1 MAEQTDGKFFLPHR
15 YALMLTI
22 HTQRLTREPSED
34 EEDSIPEPEPG
45 PYYYKRF
52 RVDKIT
58 EGEQMEFIP
67 HPSCV
72 RSIHI

>member
-1 MAEQTDGKFFLPHR
+1 
-15 YALMLTI
+15 MLII
-22 HTQRLTREPSED
+22 HTQRLAREPSED
-34 EEDSIPEPEPG
+34 EEDAIPPPEPG

-58 EGEQMEFIP
+58 EGELIEFIP